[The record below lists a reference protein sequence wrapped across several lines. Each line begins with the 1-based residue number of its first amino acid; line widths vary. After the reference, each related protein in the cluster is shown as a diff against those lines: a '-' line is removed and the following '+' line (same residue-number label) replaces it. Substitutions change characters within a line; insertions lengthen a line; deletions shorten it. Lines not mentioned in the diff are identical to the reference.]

1 MSENRLMRNI
11 SEATREKERG
21 RWRKFHCEELHDSY
35 SSLHVWWRD
44 KFLQN
49 FGGKIW
55 SKETTWKT

>member
-1 MSENRLMRNI
+1 MSGNRLIRNI
-11 SEATREKERG
+11 FESTREKERG
-21 RWRKFHCEELHDSY
+21 RWRKLHCEELHGSY

-49 FGGKIW
+49 FGGETW